1 MVCVRQGAVP
11 RQCPRV
17 RRSPNATK
25 GEGMLEEKNML
36 KVLDEAIRA
45 WKAYEGGID
54 WDLCEDGDV
63 YPDMDSREL
72 DDVMDAVDDLDDAI
86 FREEE
91 NPGSTFPDIVPEAD
105 REILLDLGTKALA
118 AFKAFLYG
126 VDDPAADNRYEPC
139 ARKVSEVLGI
149 PFAGRHGGGST
160 NHWL

>member
-1 MVCVRQGAVP
+1 MQD
-11 RQCPRV
+11 
-17 RRSPNATK
+17 
-25 GEGMLEEKNML
+25 EKNML
-36 KVLDEAIRA
+36 EALDGAIRA
-45 WKAYEGGID
+45 WKAYEGGVD

-72 DDVMDAVDDLDDAI
+72 DGVMDAADDLDDAI

-91 NPGSTFPDIVPEAD
+91 DPGSTFPDAVPEAD
-105 REILLDLGTKALA
+105 RERLLAMGRDALSA
-118 AFKAFLYG
+118 LKAFLYG

-139 ARKVSEVLGI
+139 ARKVSEALGI